1 MNPEVKKIGN
11 KLFDKVELAS
21 HKIELALLDTIESDV
36 LANGK
41 SKDAARQLIR
51 DAFSNISKAFE
62 QYSSVKNRQENIKKN
77 SDKFKTSI
85 KELGIEVTDQFQK
98 NILADLYIDKEI
110 DSSIKG
116 LQSAITGLKTTGE
129 V

>member
-1 MNPEVKKIGN
+1 MSTEKIVMNC
-11 KLFDKVELAS
+11 LFGKTELKSTKV
-21 HKIELALLDTIESDV
+21 ELALLDTLESDV

-41 SKDAARQLIR
+41 SKDIARASIR
-51 DAFSNISKAFE
+51 EAFSNLATAVQ
-62 QYSSVKNRQENIKKN
+62 QYSNIKNRQENIKKN

-98 NILADLYIDKEI
+98 NILADLYIDKEVDNI
-110 DSSIKG
+110 LKA
-116 LQSAITGLKTTGE
+116 LQSASSSLKVSGE

>member
-1 MNPEVKKIGN
+1 MTTEKLVMNV
-11 KLFDKVELAS
+11 LFGKTELKSTKV
-21 HKIELALLDTIESDV
+21 ELALLDTLESDV

-41 SKDAARQLIR
+41 SKDIARASIR
-51 DAFSNISKAFE
+51 EAFSNLATAVQ
-62 QYSSVKNRQENIKKN
+62 QYSNIKNRQENIKKN

-98 NILADLYIDKEI
+98 NILADLYIDKEVDNI
-110 DSSIKG
+110 LKA
-116 LQSAITGLKTTGE
+116 LQSASSSLKVSGE

>member
-1 MNPEVKKIGN
+1 MTTEKIVN
-11 KLFDKVELAS
+11 NYLFGKTELAS
-21 HKIELALLDTIESDV
+21 QKVELALLDTIESDV

-41 SKDAARQLIR
+41 SKDTARQLIR
-51 DAFSNISKAFE
+51 DSFSNISKAFDL
-62 QYSSVKNRQENIKKN
+62 YTSVKNRQDNIKKN

-110 DSSIKG
+110 DNSVKA
-116 LQSAITGLKTTGE
+116 LQSASNALKITGE

>member
-1 MNPEVKKIGN
+1 MTTEKLVN
-11 KLFDKVELAS
+11 KALFGKTELAS
-21 HKIELALLDTIESDV
+21 QKIELALLDTIESDV

-41 SKDAARQLIR
+41 SKDTARQLIR
-51 DAFSNISKAFE
+51 DSFSNIAKAFDL
-62 QYSSVKNRQENIKKN
+62 YTSVKNRQDNIKKN

-110 DSSIKG
+110 DNSVKA
-116 LQSAITGLKTTGE
+116 LQSASSALKITGE